1 MYKET
6 SKANTGE
13 GTQFVKMWKRTKPNL
28 MAPKKMIT

>member
-13 GTQFVKMWKRTKPNL
+13 FVKMWKRTKPNL
-28 MAPKKMIT
+28 TIPKKTVM